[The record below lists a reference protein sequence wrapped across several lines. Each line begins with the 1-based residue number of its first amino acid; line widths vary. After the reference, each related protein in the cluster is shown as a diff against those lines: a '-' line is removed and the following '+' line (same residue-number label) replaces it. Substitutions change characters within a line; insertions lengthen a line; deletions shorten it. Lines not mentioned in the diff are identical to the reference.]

1 MDMRTGYPEKPTF
14 LHNIC
19 IALLVFGSTELSRLL
34 GFETSNISLFWP
46 PTSIALIFCLRRGWQ
61 SLFGSLSGLLIW
73 LIYNNQPAGTIF
85 LYTAGT
91 AITSVIGVLALK
103 KLAQRQPLMGITLS
117 LGNVMLV
124 CVGIVAPIAATIG
137 SIVMKDHEIALANR
151 FDFWVGYWMVEAI
164 SAAMFVPALIHN
176 IPAIASHQHFY
187 RSPAIAAK
195 VRAND
200 VWRIL
205 GVALASS
212 ITLYLAI
219 QGNTNGALLM
229 LVLMIPLCFLMGLS
243 ASLQG
248 SSVLMMLGAA
258 TILTVHAKLTGQQLT
273 VETQASTLRIVLLV
287 FESLLVSHFSWS
299 FFAEREQQALK
310 LRGIAHE
317 NEISG
322 LPNRRAV
329 LRALNETQTTGTL
342 TLIEIQI
349 RDLFRWIELGGYDNA
364 AKIEQTLGERIR
376 SSLGDTATIV
386 GHIGT
391 GRYFIC
397 VPGTL
402 PDTYLEDTLRK
413 AIDLGQFSIGDQTVS
428 VRSTM
433 GVIDVPSFYNTPFSK
448 LLDDSKTLAEHFL
461 HASALVTQDAIN
473 SGAGMMRRQFSQQQ
487 AQERRQEL
495 EKIESIKQSVAKQ
508 RIRLLAQP
516 IVATQA
522 AADGGQLHYEI
533 LCRMLDDQGVEQPPS
548 WFLPVIAR
556 ARLSKEFD
564 RAVLKTSFEYLA
576 SNKGLRNATAKCSI
590 NVTGYSLSDPSFSSY
605 VIEQLAATGL
615 SGKLIVIEV
624 TESDSISNFDLAT
637 QQLRQLAAHGIG
649 CAVDDFGVGL
659 ATFDYVKKLR
669 PNWLKIDGS
678 FVMSIGQ
685 TDADPLDTE
694 IIIAAVRAAKAIGAS
709 TVAEHV
715 ETEHQID
722 VLKALGVDY
731 LQGYALSKPVRIE
744 TLVEH
749 CSAFGLKSGQKTEG
763 ALRINLP
770 QL

>member
-1 MDMRTGYPEKPTF
+1 MRTSHFAKSTF
-14 LHNIC
+14 FHNIC

-34 GFETSNISLFWP
+34 GFETSDVSLFWP
-46 PTSIALIFCLRRGWQ
+46 PTSLALVFCLRRGWQ
-61 SLFGSLSGLLIW
+61 SLFGSLCGLLVW
-73 LIYNNQPAGTIF
+73 LIYNNQPTGTIF

-91 AITSVIGVLALK
+91 AITSVLGVLALE
-103 KLAQRQPLMGITLS
+103 KLAKKQPMMGITLS
-117 LGNVMLV
+117 LGNIMFV
-124 CVGIVAPIAATIG
+124 CVGLVAPIAATIG
-137 SIVMKDHEIALANR
+137 SIVMKDHEIAVANR
-151 FDFWVGYWMVEAI
+151 FDFWMGYWMVEAI
-164 SAAMFVPALIHN
+164 STAMFVPALMHN
-176 IPAIASHQHFY
+176 IQAIPNRQHLY
-187 RSPAIAAK
+187 RSPTIAAK
-195 VRAND
+195 ARTKD
-200 VWRIL
+200 VLCIL
-205 GVALASS
+205 GVAVAAT
-212 ITLYLAI
+212 ITLYLAM
-219 QGNTNGALLM
+219 QGNTNGAMLM
-229 LVLMIPLCFLMGLS
+229 LVVMIPLCFLIGLS
-243 ASLQG
+243 TSLKG

-258 TILTVHAKLTGQQLT
+258 TVLTVHAKLTGQQLT
-273 VETQASTLRIVLLV
+273 VETQAATLRTVLLV
-287 FESLLVSHFSWS
+287 FEGLLVSHFSWS
-299 FFAEREQQALK
+299 FFAEREQQASK
-310 LRGIAHE
+310 LRSIADE

-322 LPNRRAV
+322 MPNRRAV

-342 TLIEIQI
+342 TLIEVQI

-376 SSLGDTATIV
+376 LSMGKKATIV

-397 VPGTL
+397 ASETLSDSYLEGTL
-402 PDTYLEDTLRK
+402 RE

-448 LLDDSKTLAEHFL
+448 LLNDSKTLAEHFL

-473 SGAGMMRRQFSQQQ
+473 SGAGMMRRQFSEQQV
-487 AQERRQEL
+487 QERREEL

-516 IVATQA
+516 IVATQIA
-522 AADGGQLHYEI
+522 TTGEPLHYEI
-533 LCRMLDDQGVEQPPS
+533 LCRMLDDQGTEQPPS

-576 SNKGLRNATAKCSI
+576 NNTDLRNATGKCSI
-590 NVTGYSLSDPSFSSY
+590 NVTGHSLSDPTFSSF
-605 VIEQLAATGL
+605 VIDQLVATGL
-615 SGKLIVIEV
+615 SGQLIIIEV
-624 TESDSISNFDLAT
+624 TESDSISNFDLAV
-637 QQLRQLAAHGIG
+637 QQLRHLEAHGIG

-685 TDADPLDTE
+685 ADADPLDAE
-694 IIIAAVRAAKAIGAS
+694 IIIAAVRAAKAIGAI

-715 ETEHQID
+715 ETAHQID

-749 CSAFGLKSGQKTEG
+749 CKALGLTSGQKTEG
-763 ALRINLP
+763 TLRINSL

>member
-1 MDMRTGYPEKPTF
+1 MHLPYFTNSTF
-14 LHNIC
+14 LQNIG
-19 IALLVFGSTELSRLL
+19 IAALVFGSTELSRLL
-34 GFETSNISLFWP
+34 GFETSDVSLFWP
-46 PTSIALIFCLRRGWQ
+46 PTSIALIFCLRRGWS
-61 SLFGSLSGLLIW
+61 SLFGSLSGLFIW
-73 LIYNNQPAGTIF
+73 LTYNNQPTGTIF
-85 LYTAGT
+85 LYATGT
-91 AITSVIGVLALK
+91 AMTSVIGVLALE
-103 KLAQRQPLMGITLS
+103 KLAKKQPTMGITLS

-137 SIVMKDHEIALANR
+137 SIVMKDHPIALANR
-151 FDFWVGYWMVEAI
+151 FDFWMGYWMVEAI
-164 SAAMFVPALIHN
+164 SAAMFVPALMHN
-176 IPAIASHQHFY
+176 VLAIPTRQALY
-187 RSPAIAAK
+187 RSPTIATKA
-195 VRAND
+195 RAND
-200 VWRIL
+200 VLCIL
-205 GVALASS
+205 GVALAAA
-212 ITLYLAI
+212 ITLYFAI
-219 QGNTNGALLM
+219 QGNTNAALLM
-229 LVLMIPLCFLMGLS
+229 LVVMIPLCFLMGLS
-243 ASLQG
+243 TNLQG
-248 SSVLMMLGAA
+248 SSVLMLLGAA
-258 TILTVHAKLTGQQLT
+258 TVLTVHAKLTGQELT
-273 VETQASTLRIVLLV
+273 VETQATTLRIVLLV

-322 LPNRRAV
+322 MPNRRAV

-342 TLIEIQI
+342 TLIEVQI

-364 AKIEQTLGERIR
+364 AKIEQILGERIR
-376 SSLGDTATIV
+376 SSVGDKATIV

-402 PDTYLEDTLRK
+402 SDAYLEDTLRK

-428 VRSTM
+428 VRSTI

-473 SGAGMMRRQFSQQQ
+473 SGASVMRRQFSEQQ
-487 AQERRQEL
+487 AQERREEL
-495 EKIESIKQSVAKQ
+495 EKIESIRQSVAKQ

-516 IVATQA
+516 IVATQVA
-522 AADGGQLHYEI
+522 NADAPLHYEI

-576 SNKGLRNATAKCSI
+576 NNKDLRNATGKCSI
-590 NVTGYSLSDPSFSSY
+590 NVTGHSLSDPGFSSY
-605 VIEQLAATGL
+605 VIEQLSTCAIDGN
-615 SGKLIVIEV
+615 LIIIEV

-637 QQLRQLAAHGIG
+637 QQLRQLEAHGIG

-685 TDADPLDTE
+685 ADADPLDAE

-715 ETEHQID
+715 ETEHQIE
-722 VLKALGVDY
+722 VLIALGVDY

-749 CSAFGLKSGQKTEG
+749 CSAPGISIMKAQ
-763 ALRINLP
+763 AIP
-770 QL
+770 A

>member
-1 MDMRTGYPEKPTF
+1 MRLPYVTNSTF
-14 LHNIC
+14 LQNIG
-19 IALLVFGSTELSRLL
+19 IAILVFCSTELSRLL
-34 GFETSNISLFWP
+34 GFETSDVSLFWP
-46 PTSIALIFCLRRGWQ
+46 PTSIALIFGLRRGWS
-61 SLFGSLSGLLIW
+61 SLLGSLGGLFIW
-73 LIYNNQPAGTIF
+73 LIYNNQPTGTIF

-91 AITSVIGVLALK
+91 AITSVVGVLALE
-103 KLAQRQPLMGITLS
+103 KLAKRQPTMGITLS

-124 CVGIVAPIAATIG
+124 CVCLVAPIAATIG
-137 SIVMKDHEIALANR
+137 SIAMKDHELALANR
-151 FDFWVGYWMVEAI
+151 FDFWMGYWMVEAI
-164 SAAMFVPALIHN
+164 STAMFVPALMHN
-176 IPAIASHQHFY
+176 IPAIATRQDIY
-187 RSPAIAAK
+187 CSPTVTAK
-195 VRAND
+195 ARTKD

-205 GVALASS
+205 GVALAAL

-229 LVLMIPLCFLMGLS
+229 LVVMIPLCFLLS
-243 ASLQG
+243 LSTSLQG
-248 SSVLMMLGAA
+248 SSVLMLLGAG
-258 TILTVHAKLTGQQLT
+258 TVLTVHAKLTGQQLT

-299 FFAEREQQALK
+299 FFTEREQQAFK
-310 LRGIAHE
+310 LRGIANE

-322 LPNRRAV
+322 MPNRRAV
-329 LRALNETQTTGTL
+329 LTTLNETQTTGTL
-342 TLIEIQI
+342 TLIEVQI
-349 RDLFRWIELGGYDNA
+349 RDLYRWIELGGYDNA
-364 AKIEQTLGERIR
+364 VKIEQTLGERIR
-376 SSLGDTATIV
+376 SSVGDRATIV

-397 VPGTL
+397 ASGTL
-402 PDTYLEDTLRK
+402 SDTYLTDTLGK

-433 GVIDVPSFYNTPFSK
+433 GVIDVQSFYNTPFSK
-448 LLDDSKTLAEHFL
+448 LLDDRKTLAEHFL
-461 HASALVTQDAIN
+461 HASALATQDAIN
-473 SGAGMMRRQFSQQQ
+473 SGASMTRRQFSEQQV
-487 AQERRQEL
+487 QERREEL

-508 RIRLLAQP
+508 RICLLAQP
-516 IVATQA
+516 IIATQITNESA
-522 AADGGQLHYEI
+522 PLHYEI
-533 LCRMLDDQGVEQPPS
+533 LCRMLDDQGIEQPPS

-556 ARLSKEFD
+556 ARLSTEFD

-576 SNKGLRNATAKCSI
+576 SNRELRNATGKCSI
-590 NVTGYSLSDPSFSSY
+590 NVTGHSLSDPSFSSF
-605 VIEQLAATGL
+605 VIDQLAATGL
-615 SGKLIVIEV
+615 SGNLIIIEV
-624 TESDSISNFDLAT
+624 TESDSISNLDLAT
-637 QQLRQLAAHGIG
+637 QQLRHLEALGIG

-678 FVMSIGQ
+678 FVKSIGQ
-685 TDADPLDTE
+685 TDADPLDAE

-722 VLKALGVDY
+722 ALKAFGVDY

-749 CSAFGLKSGQKTEG
+749 CSALGVSIIKAQ
-763 ALRINLP
+763 AIP
-770 QL
+770 A